1 MPSPTMNLRTVPARE
16 GLQWAVLGI
25 RTFWRQPL
33 AMSGLFFLFM
43 AVVSLVSMVPLVGGA
58 LALLLLPGLT
68 AGIMA
73 ATQKA
78 SEGLFPMPGM
88 LLSPFKDKTQRK
100 PMLILG
106 GLYAAGLLLLMAAS
120 MLADGGGFAKVYLG
134 GATVSPELVTS
145 DAFQAAMWTTML
157 LYVPLSML
165 FWHAPA
171 LVYWQQIEPVKS
183 LFFSWMACWRNK
195 AAFTVYTLA
204 WVVVFAGSGL
214 IALLVASLL
223 GDAQMLM
230 AVLMPLALMVTAMFF
245 TSMLFTVKACFSAS
259 PSDQDL
265 AA

>member
-1 MPSPTMNLRTVPARE
+1 MNLRSVPARE
-16 GLQWAVLGI
+16 GLQWALLGI

-43 AVVSLVSMVPLVGGA
+43 ATVSLVTLLPVIGGA
-58 LALLLLPGLT
+58 LALVLLPGLT

-78 SEGLFPMPGM
+78 SEGLFPMPGV
-88 LLSPFKDKTQRK
+88 LFSPFKDTAHRK
-100 PMLILG
+100 AMLILG
-106 GLYAAGLLLLMAAS
+106 GLYALGLLLVLAAS

-134 GATVSPELVTS
+134 GASVKPEVVTS
-145 DAFQAAMWTTML
+145 DAFQSAVWTTML

-195 AAFTVYTLA
+195 AAFTVYILV
-204 WVVVFAGSGL
+204 WVIVFALAGL
-214 IALLVASLL
+214 VSLLVASLM
-223 GDAQMLM
+223 GDSQMLL

-245 TSMLFTVKACFSAS
+245 TSMLFSVKACYSAS
-259 PSDQDL
+259 PASEDL
-265 AA
+265 A

>member
-1 MPSPTMNLRTVPARE
+1 MNLRTVPARE
-16 GLQWAVLGI
+16 GLQWALLGI

-43 AVVSLVSMVPLVGGA
+43 AVISLVSMVPVIGGA
-58 LALLLLPGLT
+58 LALVLLPGLT

-78 SEGLFPMPGM
+78 SEGLFPMPAI
-88 LLSPFKDKTQRK
+88 LWSAFKNPLQRQ
-100 PMLILG
+100 PMLVLG
-106 GLYAAGLLLLMAAS
+106 GLYAVGLLLLMAAS
-120 MLADGGGFAKVYLG
+120 VLADGGGFAKVYLG
-134 GATVSPELVTS
+134 GATVSPELVNS
-145 DAFQAAMWTTML
+145 DAFQAALWMTML

-204 WVVVFAGSGL
+204 WVVVFASSGL
-214 IALLVASLL
+214 VALLVASLL

-259 PSDQDL
+259 PPDQDL